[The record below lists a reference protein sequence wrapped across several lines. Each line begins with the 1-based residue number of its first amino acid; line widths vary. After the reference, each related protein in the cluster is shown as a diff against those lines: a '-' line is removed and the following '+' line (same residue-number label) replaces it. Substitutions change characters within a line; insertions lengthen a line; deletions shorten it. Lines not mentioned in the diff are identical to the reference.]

1 MSNPFRY
8 CSICGQNKLHNPL
21 CIDCGTITDTNIPAS
36 YRTDI
41 SIYERKNSQQM
52 QASRKR
58 GQANLRNRS
67 H

>member
-52 QASRKR
+52 AESRKR
-58 GQANLRNRS
+58 GQRHLRGLN
-67 H
+67 